1 MTNKGFNVRKI
12 AIALVFNCFAAL
24 AYAQGESADVVRLA
38 NMLLEGSWPAL
49 EAGFPIIL
57 SGMEA
62 KLQPHVSERAAKTLS
77 AKMSERL
84 NRENLSKF
92 YAVLLSTQMKNDEL
106 NELSAFLNFPTGQK
120 YLKMSGDVTT
130 NTKLMMP
137 LMKEA
142 CELAALE
149 LSGTDKEKISA
160 VCRGFAA
167 VAQTGAGEVCKP

>member
-62 KLQPHVSERAAKTLS
+62 KCSR
-77 AKMSERL
+77 M
-84 NRENLSKF
+84 
-92 YAVLLSTQMKNDEL
+92 
-106 NELSAFLNFPTGQK
+106 FP
-120 YLKMSGDVTT
+120 SG
-130 NTKLMMP
+130 LP
-137 LMKEA
+137 
-142 CELAALE
+142 
-149 LSGTDKEKISA
+149 
-160 VCRGFAA
+160 RR
-167 VAQTGAGEVCKP
+167 